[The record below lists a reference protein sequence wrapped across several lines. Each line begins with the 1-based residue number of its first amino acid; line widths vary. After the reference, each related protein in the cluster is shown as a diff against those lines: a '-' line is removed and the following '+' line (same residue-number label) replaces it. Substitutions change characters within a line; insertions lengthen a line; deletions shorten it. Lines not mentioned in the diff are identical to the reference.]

1 MGSEHLILPGRELSL
16 LAQELEELRLARS
29 VGLHELDQIAVLMGC
44 RRETHELRKLL
55 SKTGEGPCEL
65 RRSWRRFIGPDLET
79 SGEAGGPVGV
89 RTERSLYGELDLPPP
104 ERHRTIEGSA
114 RTKRTRGIE
123 QAGGCG
129 PVPFVH
135 SITWGDLIPYGNY
148 KSGPALDGAVTP
160 MDAERSHRSPR
171 PNSALDAS
179 CDSAAMQGHN
189 LCPVLASVGV
199 IGTEWRLAII
209 HRLLEGPQR
218 FSEILKSNARLNAK
232 TLSATL
238 KYLENQGVVQRH
250 VISTRPFS
258 VTYSLTE
265 MGMGLAPVAREL
277 RAWGERWLVP
287 RATPSGRA
295 GTNPRR
301 TPAIQGELP
310 RVVLADTDG
319 HRTR

>member
-1 MGSEHLILPGRELSL
+1 M
-16 LAQELEELRLARS
+16 
-29 VGLHELDQIAVLMGC
+29 
-44 RRETHELRKLL
+44 
-55 SKTGEGPCEL
+55 
-65 RRSWRRFIGPDLET
+65 
-79 SGEAGGPVGV
+79 
-89 RTERSLYGELDLPPP
+89 
-104 ERHRTIEGSA
+104 
-114 RTKRTRGIE
+114 
-123 QAGGCG
+123 
-129 PVPFVH
+129 PFVH
-135 SITWGDLIPYGNY
+135 SITRGDQIPYSNY
-148 KSGPALDGAVTP
+148 KNGPGLDDIVTP
-160 MDAERSHRSPR
+160 MDAEHPR
-171 PNSALDAS
+171 RTSRPDAPADSS
-179 CDSAAMQGHN
+179 CDSAAMQERH

-218 FSEILKSNARLNAK
+218 FSEILKSNSRLNAK

-238 KYLENQGVVQRH
+238 KFLENQGVVQRH
-250 VISTRPFS
+250 VVSTRPFS

-287 RATPSGRA
+287 RATSANRA

-310 RVVLADTDG
+310 RIVLAEAEA